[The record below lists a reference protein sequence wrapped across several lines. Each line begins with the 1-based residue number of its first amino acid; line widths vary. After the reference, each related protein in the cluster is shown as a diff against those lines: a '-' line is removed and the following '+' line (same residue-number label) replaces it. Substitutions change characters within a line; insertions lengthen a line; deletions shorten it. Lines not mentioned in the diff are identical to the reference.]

1 MPDTAIAAQVHQPL
15 DVHRSFAAEVAL
27 DRETRNG
34 GPELRHF
41 RLRQVLDRGLWCNA
55 RCLANLFRA
64 RIADSENR
72 RQRETI
78 CLFSGIFMP
87 AIRAT
92 VSIPSLLTLTLLV
105 TRVSTNHPNNAVTT
119 DDLAIPADFLNGC
132 SYFHELS
139 PRSLWLNVTG
149 RPCRSCAGWP
159 SASCPRTDGSWHA
172 PASAT

>member
-72 RQRETI
+72 RQRDND
-78 CLFSGIFMP
+78 M
-87 AIRAT
+87 
-92 VSIPSLLTLTLLV
+92 LV
-105 TRVSTNHPNNAVTT
+105 QRNIYACYTCHCKYSFFVNPDAACDARQ
-119 DDLAIPADFLNGC
+119 
-132 SYFHELS
+132 YKS
-139 PRSLWLNVTG
+139 PEQR
-149 RPCRSCAGWP
+149 RY
-159 SASCPRTDGSWHA
+159 DG
-172 PASAT
+172 